1 MDEEQTPYGKHSEV
15 VALSQ
20 AKRGSPELQGLAGWT
35 GRTVSDGIYLGTAV
49 SIGLD
54 AAARLRLISGEL
66 SA

>member
-1 MDEEQTPYGKHSEV
+1 MDEKETSQGRCPEDF
-15 VALSQ
+15 ALSQ
-20 AKRGSPELQGLAGWT
+20 AKHGSPELQGLAGRK
-35 GRTVSDGIYLGTAV
+35 GGTVFDGIYPGAAV